1 MGARLPDGSPRPV
14 GGLDEWHSL
23 DGAPCTPHR
32 TRLQGADSGAW
43 LWMGKDELVINAV
56 RKVGIQCGPL
66 WKGWGVSMKGMSAAQ
81 YLLKTIHTRG
91 PASR

>member
-1 MGARLPDGSPRPV
+1 MGRP
-14 GGLDEWHSL
+14 GLLEDWTSGTRSMELHVRY
-23 DGAPCTPHR
+23 PH
-32 TRLQGADSGAW
+32 RLQGADSGAW